1 MASAAMA
8 TLAKMMESLPESTQ
22 QQVVEHVRDYLAD
35 IQDELRWEESFRQSR
50 PKLALAAQQARKE
63 IAEGKSQALNYDDL

>member
-1 MASAAMA
+1 MASTAMA

-35 IQDELRWEESFRQSR
+35 IQDELRWEESFRKSR
-50 PKLALAAQQARKE
+50 SKLVLAAQQARKE
-63 IAEGKSQALNYDDL
+63 IAEGKSKALNYDDL